1 MQKSTHQRKAWWVLF
16 FLIVGQIRVLIIV
29 AVLCVILV
37 VLADA
42 VILVISMSTDLWAF
56 LHIIVSIIA
65 RIVLADICLPSTVT
79 VTRCSKR
86 TSNARSSCSS
96 AAVFYPSRFE
106 FYCQCDLPAV
116 RKIAMFHCTACRIA
130 GNDFHSLAVGVV
142 ASDQGCAIPIQP
154 FQCDLVK
161 AVAACEAAGV
171 IGVDYL

>member
-42 VILVISMSTDLWAF
+42 VILVISMSADFWAF

-79 VTRCSKR
+79 VKR